1 MLTKIRHLNYITD
14 SPVETVTIPSSLLDD
29 TNKGTAIALYAVIQR
44 YADPQTGQLAATR
57 IQLAHELGKTS
68 RAPVDQAVEEL
79 SNLGYLKAER
89 LWVTTDSE
97 PLAPLA
103 HQYALESGVGRVS
116 AGSLYTLIK

>member
-1 MLTKIRHLNYITD
+1 MLTKIKHLNYITD
-14 SPVETVTIPSSLLDD
+14 SDLETVEIPSSLLDA

-44 YADPQTGQLAATR
+44 YADPETGQLAATR

-103 HQYALESGVGRVS
+103 HQYALESGTGRVS